1 MSATDTAGEAGA
13 AQPLTKGYVN
23 YALWML
29 LIVYT
34 LNFLDRQIVSILGG
48 PIRAEL
54 GLDGFQFGL
63 LTGLAF
69 AFVYTFLGI
78 PIARYSDRF
87 TSNRVGVIAVSLA
100 VWSGFTALCG
110 LATSYIQMLLA
121 RVGVGVGEAGC
132 TPPAHSLIADKVP
145 PEKRASALAFYS
157 MGVPIGTFL
166 GFALGGLIAE
176 ALGWRWAFLL
186 VGLPGVALA
195 VIVWLTLKEPRKLGL
210 IAAPKAD
217 APKVGFGAALKQLAG
232 VPSYWY
238 ACFAAAVLAF
248 VGYGQAA
255 FLPQFV
261 GFAHQMPLG
270 QIGVALGVVI
280 GLGGAIGTFM
290 GGAMADAAAKKDT
303 RAYFSLPAIATI
315 IGAPVFIAA
324 MLYPS
329 GAPGLSGGVVDGTV
343 VMLALLALGTL
354 LGSIWYG
361 PVYASIQ
368 GVVPPALRASAVA
381 IMLFIVNMIGLGFGP
396 PIFGLL
402 TDILGAGHF
411 QGLGVSPDTF
421 AAVCKPIF
429 QDDQL
434 LRAGSAAAQG
444 LSKANPALAGACYAS
459 NAEGLRWGI
468 LYASLVALLAVA
480 LFWLG
485 RATIR
490 QDLARAQAAAA
501 A

>member
-1 MSATDTAGEAGA
+1 MSATEQAGDAPQASA
-13 AQPLTKGYVN
+13 AQPLSKGYVN

-54 GLDGFQFGL
+54 GIGGFEFGL

-87 TSNRVGVIAVSLA
+87 TSNRVGVISVSLA

-110 LATSYIQMLLA
+110 LATSYWQLLLA
-121 RVGVGVGEAGC
+121 RIGVGVGEAGC

-145 PEKRASALAFYS
+145 VERRASALAFYS

-166 GFALGGLIAE
+166 GFALGGIIAE
-176 ALGWRWAFLL
+176 ALGWRWAFML
-186 VGLPGVALA
+186 VGLPGVLLA
-195 VIVWLTLKEPRKLGL
+195 IVFWMTIKEPRRLGL
-210 IAAPKAD
+210 VAAPKSD
-217 APKVGFGAALKQLAG
+217 APSVSFGQALKQLGAI
-232 VPSYWY
+232 PSYWY

-248 VGYGQAA
+248 VGYGQAT

-270 QIGVALGVVI
+270 QIGLALGIVI
-280 GLGGAIGTFM
+280 GIGGAIGTFL

-315 IGAPVFIAA
+315 VGSPVMVAA
-324 MLYPS
+324 LLHPS
-329 GAPGLSGGVVDGTV
+329 GPAGVSGGFTDGTFM
-343 VMLALLALGTL
+343 MLALLALGTL

-396 PIFGLL
+396 PLFGLL
-402 TDILGAGHF
+402 SDILAGSHF
-411 QGLGVSPDTF
+411 ASLGVAAQPF
-421 AAVCKPIF
+421 AEVCKPIF
-429 QDDQL
+429 QQL
-434 LRAGSAAAQG
+434 QLGQPPSNPAMIAPCSAA
-444 LSKANPALAGACYAS
+444 

-468 LYASLVALLAVA
+468 LYSSLVALFAVA

-485 RATIR
+485 RAKIV
-490 QDLARAQAAAA
+490 QDLARQQQAAAA
-501 A
+501 

>member
-1 MSATDTAGEAGA
+1 MSATDQAGAAPAPDA
-13 AQPLTKGYVN
+13 AQPLTKGYVS

-29 LIVYT
+29 LVVYT

-63 LTGLAF
+63 LSGLAF

-87 TSNRVGVIAVSLA
+87 TSNRVGVISVSLA

-110 LATSYIQMLLA
+110 LAANFWQLLA
-121 RVGVGVGEAGC
+121 ARIGVGVGEAGC
-132 TPPAHSLIADKVP
+132 TPPGHSLIADKVG

-176 ALGWRWAFLL
+176 SLGWRWAFML

-195 VIVWLTLKEPRKLGL
+195 VVFWMTIKEPRKLGL
-210 IAAPKAD
+210 VAAPKSD
-217 APKVGFGAALKQLAG
+217 APKVSFGQALKQLAG
-232 VPSYWY
+232 IPSYWY
-238 ACFAAAVLAF
+238 ACFAAAILAF
-248 VGYGQAA
+248 VGYGQAT
-255 FLPQFV
+255 FLPQFA
-261 GFAHQMPLG
+261 GFAHTMPLG
-270 QIGVALGVVI
+270 QIGVALGIVI
-280 GLGGAIGTFM
+280 GLGGAVGTFI

-303 RAYFSLPAIATI
+303 RAYFSLPAVATI
-315 IGAPVFIAA
+315 IGAPVFVAA
-324 MLYPS
+324 MLYPA
-329 GAPGLSGGVVDGTV
+329 GARGLEGGVMDGSFI
-343 VMLALLALGTL
+343 MLGLLALGTL

-368 GVVPPALRASAVA
+368 GVVPPSLRASAVA

-396 PIFGLL
+396 PVFGLV
-402 TDILGAGHF
+402 TDILAGDHF
-411 QGLGVSPDTF
+411 QSLAVSAQSF
-421 AAVCKPIF
+421 SEVCKPIF
-429 QDDQL
+429 QQL
-434 LRAGSAAAQG
+434 QLGQPPSDPAMVLPCS
-444 LSKANPALAGACYAS
+444 LANG
-459 NAEGLRWGI
+459 EGLRWGI
-468 LYASLVALLAVA
+468 LYASLAALFAVA

-485 RATIR
+485 RGKIR
-490 QDLARAQAAAA
+490 ADLARQQQSVAA
-501 A
+501 

>member
-1 MSATDTAGEAGA
+1 MSAADPAAEAKP
-13 AQPLTKGYVN
+13 AQPLSKGYVN

-54 GLDGFQFGL
+54 GINNFEFGL

-110 LATSYIQMLLA
+110 LATTYWQMLLA
-121 RVGVGVGEAGC
+121 RIGVGVGEAGC

-176 ALGWRWAFLL
+176 AFGWRWAFVL

-195 VIVWLTLKEPRKLGL
+195 LIVWLTIKEPRKLGL
-210 IAAPKAD
+210 VAAPKSD
-217 APKVGFGAALKQLAG
+217 APKIGFGAAIKQLSG
-232 VPSYWY
+232 IPSYWY

-270 QIGVALGVVI
+270 QIGVALGIVI
-280 GLGGAIGTFM
+280 GLGGAIGTFI
-290 GGAMADAAAKKDT
+290 GGALADASAKKDT
-303 RAYFSLPAIATI
+303 RAYFMLPLIATI
-315 IGAPVFIAA
+315 VGAPIFVAA
-324 MLYPS
+324 MLSPG
-329 GAPGLSGGVVDGTV
+329 GAPALTGGFTDGTL
-343 VMLALLALGTL
+343 VMLGLLAVGTL

-368 GVVPPALRASAVA
+368 GVVPPTLRASAVA

-396 PIFGLL
+396 PVFGLL
-402 TDILGAGHF
+402 IDFIGNGHF
-411 QGLGVSPDTF
+411 HTIGGF
-421 AAVCKPIF
+421 AEAFGKACPPIF

-434 LRAGSAAAQG
+434 LRAGSAAAKG
-444 LSKANPALAGACYAS
+444 LSQANPELAKACYAANS
-459 NAEGLRWGI
+459 EGLRMGI
-468 LYASLVALLAVA
+468 LYASLFALFAVV

-485 RATIR
+485 RGTIR
-490 QDLARAQAAAA
+490 QDLARQQQATA
-501 A
+501 